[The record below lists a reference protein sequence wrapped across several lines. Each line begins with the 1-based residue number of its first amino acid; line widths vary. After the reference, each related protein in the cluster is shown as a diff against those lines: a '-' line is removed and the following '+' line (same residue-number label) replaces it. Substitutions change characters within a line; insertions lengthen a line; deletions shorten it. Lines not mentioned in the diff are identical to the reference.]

1 MPGAT
6 TPAPETEAAEGGTSD
21 DPSQLL
27 AAQLAAARVEIE
39 TLRQR
44 LFEADRSSAVAVQLA
59 NAKAEIET
67 LQQRLFELTSYRL
80 AYERLLGERTSPTKS
95 DH

>member
-1 MPGAT
+1 MLDRDVDLVVRVSTRAERARWTGVGPLLSQPGIRDVQPG
-6 TPAPETEAAEGGTSD
+6 PADSAAS
-21 DPSQLL
+21 
-27 AAQLAAARVEIE
+27 
-39 TLRQR
+39 
-44 LFEADRSSAVAVQLA
+44 QLA

-80 AYERLLGERTSPTKS
+80 AYERLLGERASPPKA